1 MLKIALLVILCD
13 IKLIVEDI
21 TRRLV
26 MYTAF
31 YQLESL
37 SDIIPNNGD
46 VCTLLLLRFRR
57 SLTKTSSK
65 V

>member
-46 VCTLLLLRFRR
+46 VCTLLLLRF
-57 SLTKTSSK
+57 
-65 V
+65 

>member
-46 VCTLLLLRFRR
+46 VCTFI
-57 SLTKTSSK
+57 TEISK
-65 V
+65 VFDKNIK

>member
-37 SDIIPNNGD
+37 SDIIPNINGD
-46 VCTLLLLRFRR
+46 VCTLLLLRF
-57 SLTKTSSK
+57 
-65 V
+65 